1 MLAAGQDVD
10 YIDPEE
16 GECFFEDGTAIRKRT
31 PNLDASEAFV
41 TYTTCDDTKWLLQTQ
56 LLRQPAK
63 DAVTNKDTSAED
75 LKQRLLS
82 QQEVLSTWKTIMEEK
97 GNEVH
102 EQ

>member
-1 MLAAGQDVD
+1 MLQ
-10 YIDPEE
+10 
-16 GECFFEDGTAIRKRT
+16 K
-31 PNLDASEAFV
+31 NLWTILSVMIQNGFYRA
-41 TYTTCDDTKWLLQTQ
+41 Q